1 MEEKSMKKSFSSLG
15 FRFLIGTLV
24 IYAVQMGVMTIVG
37 AVKPE
42 WLQDTTISLILA
54 VLPLYLVGMPVLIAV
69 VKRMPGEAPAKKSIT
84 PGQFVL
90 ALIMCFALM
99 YCGNLVG
106 TLITTVVGV
115 LKGSAVDNALMTYAT
130 GSNMIVTFLYMVI
143 CAPILEEYIFRKL
156 IVDRTVRYGQGVG
169 MPVLIAVVKR
179 MPGEAPAK
187 KSITP
192 GQFVLALIM
201 CFALMYCGNLVGTLI
216 TTVVGVLKGSA
227 VDNALMTYATGSNM
241 IVTFLYMVIC
251 APILEEY
258 IFRKL
263 IVDRTVKYGQGVA
276 VVLSG
281 LMFGL
286 FHGNLNQFAYAF
298 LLGMFLAFLYVKT
311 GELKVTI
318 GLHMCINFM
327 GAVVSVLLL
336 KAIHLEEYQEVIM
349 NGADSQAVMDYMMKY
364 LPGWI
369 GYMIY
374 VLFILAVLVTGI
386 VLFIVYRKK
395 LKLEPG
401 QIAKGRRFK
410 TVIGNPGMIC
420 YCIFWIAMIIIQMF
434 PEIVTAIT
442 GNL

>member
-106 TLITTVVGV
+106 TLITTVVG
-115 LKGSAVDNALMTYAT
+115 A
-130 GSNMIVTFLYMVI
+130 
-143 CAPILEEYIFRKL
+143 
-156 IVDRTVRYGQGVG
+156 
-169 MPVLIAVVKR
+169 
-179 MPGEAPAK
+179 
-187 KSITP
+187 
-192 GQFVLALIM
+192 
-201 CFALMYCGNLVGTLI
+201 
-216 TTVVGVLKGSA
+216 LKGSA

-327 GAVVSVLLL
+327 CTVIESNPSGGIPGSHYERGRFTGCHGL
-336 KAIHLEEYQEVIM
+336 HDEVPAGLDRLYDLCIVYS
-349 NGADSQAVMDYMMKY
+349 GS
-364 LPGWI
+364 I
-369 GYMIY
+369 GY
-374 VLFILAVLVTGI
+374 GNRI
-386 VLFIVYRKK
+386 VH
-395 LKLEPG
+395 
-401 QIAKGRRFK
+401 
-410 TVIGNPGMIC
+410 
-420 YCIFWIAMIIIQMF
+420 CIS
-434 PEIVTAIT
+434 
-442 GNL
+442 

>member
-106 TLITTVVGV
+106 TLITTVVG
-115 LKGSAVDNALMTYAT
+115 A
-130 GSNMIVTFLYMVI
+130 
-143 CAPILEEYIFRKL
+143 
-156 IVDRTVRYGQGVG
+156 
-169 MPVLIAVVKR
+169 
-179 MPGEAPAK
+179 
-187 KSITP
+187 
-192 GQFVLALIM
+192 
-201 CFALMYCGNLVGTLI
+201 
-216 TTVVGVLKGSA
+216 LKGSA

-327 GAVVSVLLL
+327 GAVVSVLFVIESNPSGGIPGSHYERGRFTGCHGL
-336 KAIHLEEYQEVIM
+336 HDEVPAGLDRLYDLCIVYS
-349 NGADSQAVMDYMMKY
+349 GS
-364 LPGWI
+364 I
-369 GYMIY
+369 GY
-374 VLFILAVLVTGI
+374 GNRI
-386 VLFIVYRKK
+386 VH
-395 LKLEPG
+395 
-401 QIAKGRRFK
+401 
-410 TVIGNPGMIC
+410 
-420 YCIFWIAMIIIQMF
+420 CIS
-434 PEIVTAIT
+434 
-442 GNL
+442 

>member
-24 IYAVQMGVMTIVG
+24 IYAVQMAVIGIVG
-37 AVKPE
+37 AVKSE
-42 WLQDTTISLILA
+42 WLQNTTISLILA
-54 VLPLYLVGMPVLIAV
+54 VLPLYLVGMPVLIAI

-84 PGQFVL
+84 AGQFIL

-106 TLITTVVGV
+106 TLITTVVGA

-130 GSNMIVTFLYMVI
+130 
-143 CAPILEEYIFRKL
+143 E
-156 IVDRTVRYGQGVG
+156 
-169 MPVLIAVVKR
+169 
-179 MPGEAPAK
+179 
-187 KSITP
+187 
-192 GQFVLALIM
+192 
-201 CFALMYCGNLVGTLI
+201 
-216 TTVVGVLKGSA
+216 
-227 VDNALMTYATGSNM
+227 SNM

-263 IVDRTVKYGQGVA
+263 IVDRTVKYGQGA
-276 VVLSG
+276 AIVLSG

-311 GELKVTI
+311 GDLRVTI

-336 KAIHLEEYQEVIM
+336 KAIHLEEYQEIVMNGGDAQEIM
-349 NGADSQAVMDYMMKY
+349 NFMMQY

-374 VLFILAVLVTGI
+374 VLFILAAVITGI
-386 VLFIVYRKK
+386 VLFIVFRKRFAV
-395 LKLEPG
+395 EPG
-401 QIAKGRRFK
+401 QIEKGQRFQ
-410 TVIGNPGMIC
+410 TVICNPGMIC
-420 YCIFWIAMIIIQMF
+420 YCIFWIIMIILQMF
-434 PEIVTAIT
+434 PEIITAIT

>member
-1 MEEKSMKKSFSSLG
+1 MEEKSMKKSFSNLG

-106 TLITTVVGV
+106 TLITTVVG
-115 LKGSAVDNALMTYAT
+115 A
-130 GSNMIVTFLYMVI
+130 
-143 CAPILEEYIFRKL
+143 
-156 IVDRTVRYGQGVG
+156 
-169 MPVLIAVVKR
+169 
-179 MPGEAPAK
+179 
-187 KSITP
+187 
-192 GQFVLALIM
+192 
-201 CFALMYCGNLVGTLI
+201 
-216 TTVVGVLKGSA
+216 LKGSA

-318 GLHMCINFM
+318 GLHMCINFIESNPS
-327 GAVVSVLLL
+327 GGIPGSHYERGRFTGCHGL
-336 KAIHLEEYQEVIM
+336 HDEVPAGLDRLYDLCIVYS
-349 NGADSQAVMDYMMKY
+349 GS
-364 LPGWI
+364 I
-369 GYMIY
+369 GY
-374 VLFILAVLVTGI
+374 GNRI
-386 VLFIVYRKK
+386 VH
-395 LKLEPG
+395 
-401 QIAKGRRFK
+401 
-410 TVIGNPGMIC
+410 
-420 YCIFWIAMIIIQMF
+420 CIS
-434 PEIVTAIT
+434 
-442 GNL
+442 

>member
-1 MEEKSMKKSFSSLG
+1 MQKRGKTTRERRQKEKKAGKTQDFSKSACNF
-15 FRFLIGTLV
+15 
-24 IYAVQMGVMTIVG
+24 
-37 AVKPE
+37 E
-42 WLQDTTISLILA
+42 NN
-54 VLPLYLVGMPVLIAV
+54 
-69 VKRMPGEAPAKKSIT
+69 
-84 PGQFVL
+84 VL

-106 TLITTVVGV
+106 TLITTVVG
-115 LKGSAVDNALMTYAT
+115 A
-130 GSNMIVTFLYMVI
+130 
-143 CAPILEEYIFRKL
+143 
-156 IVDRTVRYGQGVG
+156 
-169 MPVLIAVVKR
+169 
-179 MPGEAPAK
+179 
-187 KSITP
+187 
-192 GQFVLALIM
+192 
-201 CFALMYCGNLVGTLI
+201 
-216 TTVVGVLKGSA
+216 LKGSA

-349 NGADSQAVMDYMMKY
+349 NGADSQAVMNYMMKY

-420 YCIFWIAMIIIQMF
+420 YCVFWIAMIIIQMF

>member
-1 MEEKSMKKSFSSLG
+1 MNEEMTPDYMTGTPNTVCADARRQFS
-15 FRFLIGTLV
+15 RIG
-24 IYAVQMGVMTIVG
+24 
-37 AVKPE
+37 
-42 WLQDTTISLILA
+42 
-54 VLPLYLVGMPVLIAV
+54 
-69 VKRMPGEAPAKKSIT
+69 
-84 PGQFVL
+84 
-90 ALIMCFALM
+90 LM
-99 YCGNLVG
+99 FLVG
-106 TLITTVVGV
+106 TALIYGV
-115 LKGSAVDNALMTYAT
+115 QFGASAIANAINPDLLSSTSYALLIVMIPMYVIAMPIMALLIKRIPAVTLPKKHMTFGQWLIAFLMCYGAMYVSNYIGLILTQLISILKGSPVTNTMLEVAT
-130 GSNMIVTFLYMVI
+130 SSNLWVNLFIMVL
-143 CAPILEEYIFRKL
+143 CAPVAEELIFRKL
-156 IVDRTVRYGQGVG
+156 LIDRLAQYG
-169 MPVLIAVVKR
+169 
-179 MPGEAPAK
+179 E
-187 KSITP
+187 
-192 GQFVLALIM
+192 
-201 CFALMYCGNLVGTLI
+201 
-216 TTVVGVLKGSA
+216 
-227 VDNALMTYATGSNM
+227 
-241 IVTFLYMVIC
+241 
-251 APILEEY
+251 
-258 IFRKL
+258 
-263 IVDRTVKYGQGVA
+263 GVA
-276 VVLSG
+276 VLFSG

-286 FHGNLNQFAYAF
+286 FHGNLNQFAYAM

>member
-1 MEEKSMKKSFSSLG
+1 MDEKSMKKSFSGLG
-15 FRFLIGTLV
+15 LRFLIGTLI
-24 IYAVQMGVMTIVG
+24 IYAVQIAVVGVVG
-37 AVKPE
+37 MVKPE
-42 WLQDTTISLILA
+42 WLENTTINLILA
-54 VLPLYLVGMPVLIAV
+54 VLPLYLIGMPVLIAL
-69 VKRMPGEAPAKKSIT
+69 VKQMPGEAPVKKSIT
-84 PGQFVL
+84 PGQFVV
-90 ALIMCFALM
+90 ALIMCYALM

-106 TLITTVVGV
+106 TLITTVVGA
-115 LKGSAVDNALMTYAT
+115 LKGSEVDNALMAYAT
-130 GSNMIVTFLYMVI
+130 ESNMIVTFLYMVI

-156 IVDRTVRYGQGVG
+156 IVDRT
-169 MPVLIAVVKR
+169 L
-179 MPGEAPAK
+179 
-187 KSITP
+187 
-192 GQFVLALIM
+192 
-201 CFALMYCGNLVGTLI
+201 
-216 TTVVGVLKGSA
+216 
-227 VDNALMTYATGSNM
+227 
-241 IVTFLYMVIC
+241 
-251 APILEEY
+251 
-258 IFRKL
+258 
-263 IVDRTVKYGQGVA
+263 KYGQGVA
-276 VVLSG
+276 IILSG

-286 FHGNLNQFAYAF
+286 FHGNLNQFAYAM

-311 GELKVTI
+311 GNLKITI

-336 KAIHLEEYQEVIM
+336 KAIHLDEYQEIVM
-349 NGADSQAVMDYMMKY
+349 NGGDAQAVMDFMMAY

-369 GYMIY
+369 GYMVY

-420 YCIFWIAMIIIQMF
+420 YCVFWIAMIIIQMF

>member
-106 TLITTVVGV
+106 TLITTVVG
-115 LKGSAVDNALMTYAT
+115 A
-130 GSNMIVTFLYMVI
+130 
-143 CAPILEEYIFRKL
+143 
-156 IVDRTVRYGQGVG
+156 
-169 MPVLIAVVKR
+169 
-179 MPGEAPAK
+179 
-187 KSITP
+187 
-192 GQFVLALIM
+192 
-201 CFALMYCGNLVGTLI
+201 
-216 TTVVGVLKGSA
+216 LKGSA

-276 VVLSG
+276 VVLSGLMFGLFQGKLIQVAMEQSG

>member
-1 MEEKSMKKSFSSLG
+1 MDEKSMKKSFSGLG
-15 FRFLIGTLV
+15 LRFLIGTLI
-24 IYAVQMGVMTIVG
+24 IYAVQIAVGVVVG
-37 AVKPE
+37 MLKPE
-42 WLQDTTISLILA
+42 WLDNTTITLILS
-54 VLPLYLVGMPVLIAV
+54 VLPLYLIGMPVLIAM
-69 VKRMPGEAPAKKSIT
+69 VKQMPGEAPVKKSIT
-84 PGQFVL
+84 PGQFVV
-90 ALIMCFALM
+90 ALIMCYALM

-106 TLITTVVGV
+106 TLITTIVGA

-130 GSNMIVTFLYMVI
+130 ESNMIVTFIYMVI

-156 IVDRTVRYGQGVG
+156 IVDRT
-169 MPVLIAVVKR
+169 L
-179 MPGEAPAK
+179 
-187 KSITP
+187 
-192 GQFVLALIM
+192 
-201 CFALMYCGNLVGTLI
+201 
-216 TTVVGVLKGSA
+216 
-227 VDNALMTYATGSNM
+227 
-241 IVTFLYMVIC
+241 
-251 APILEEY
+251 
-258 IFRKL
+258 
-263 IVDRTVKYGQGVA
+263 KYGQGVA
-276 VVLSG
+276 IVLSG

-286 FHGNLNQFAYAF
+286 FHGNLNQFAYAM

-311 GELKVTI
+311 GNLKITI

-336 KAIHLEEYQEVIM
+336 KAIHLDEYQEIVM
-349 NGADSQAVMDYMMKY
+349 NGGDAQTVMDFMMAY

>member
-1 MEEKSMKKSFSSLG
+1 MDEKSMKKSFSGLG
-15 FRFLIGTLV
+15 LRFLIGTLI
-24 IYAVQMGVMTIVG
+24 IYAVQIAVVGVVG
-37 AVKPE
+37 MVKPE
-42 WLQDTTISLILA
+42 WLENTTINLILA
-54 VLPLYLVGMPVLIAV
+54 VLPLYLIGMPVLIAL
-69 VKRMPGEAPAKKSIT
+69 VKQMPGETPVKKSIT
-84 PGQFVL
+84 PGQFVV
-90 ALIMCFALM
+90 ALIMCYALM

-106 TLITTVVGV
+106 TLITTVVGA
-115 LKGSAVDNALMTYAT
+115 LKGSEVDNALMAYAT
-130 GSNMIVTFLYMVI
+130 
-143 CAPILEEYIFRKL
+143 E
-156 IVDRTVRYGQGVG
+156 
-169 MPVLIAVVKR
+169 
-179 MPGEAPAK
+179 
-187 KSITP
+187 
-192 GQFVLALIM
+192 
-201 CFALMYCGNLVGTLI
+201 
-216 TTVVGVLKGSA
+216 
-227 VDNALMTYATGSNM
+227 SNM

-276 VVLSG
+276 IVLSG

-286 FHGNLNQFAYAF
+286 FHGNLNQFAYAM

-311 GELKVTI
+311 GNLKITI

-336 KAIHLEEYQEVIM
+336 KAIHLDEYQEIVM
-349 NGADSQAVMDYMMKY
+349 NGGDAQAVMDFMMAY

-369 GYMIY
+369 GYMVY

-410 TVIGNPGMIC
+410 TVIGNPGMIG

>member
-106 TLITTVVGV
+106 TLITTVVG
-115 LKGSAVDNALMTYAT
+115 A
-130 GSNMIVTFLYMVI
+130 
-143 CAPILEEYIFRKL
+143 
-156 IVDRTVRYGQGVG
+156 
-169 MPVLIAVVKR
+169 
-179 MPGEAPAK
+179 
-187 KSITP
+187 
-192 GQFVLALIM
+192 
-201 CFALMYCGNLVGTLI
+201 
-216 TTVVGVLKGSA
+216 LKGSA

-276 VVLSG
+276 VRSDVRIVPW
-281 LMFGL
+281 
-286 FHGNLNQFAYAF
+286 QP
-298 LLGMFLAFLYVKT
+298 
-311 GELKVTI
+311 E
-318 GLHMCINFM
+318 
-327 GAVVSVLLL
+327 SVCL
-336 KAIHLEEYQEVIM
+336 
-349 NGADSQAVMDYMMKY
+349 
-364 LPGWI
+364 
-369 GYMIY
+369 
-374 VLFILAVLVTGI
+374 
-386 VLFIVYRKK
+386 R
-395 LKLEPG
+395 
-401 QIAKGRRFK
+401 
-410 TVIGNPGMIC
+410 
-420 YCIFWIAMIIIQMF
+420 IF
-434 PEIVTAIT
+434 T
-442 GNL
+442 GNVSGISVCEDRRTESDHRLAHVH